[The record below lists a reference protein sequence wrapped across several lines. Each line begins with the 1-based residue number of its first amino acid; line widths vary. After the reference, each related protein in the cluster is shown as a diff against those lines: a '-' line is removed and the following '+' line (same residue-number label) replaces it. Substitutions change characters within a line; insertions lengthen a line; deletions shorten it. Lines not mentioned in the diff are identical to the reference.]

1 MAAGAQARISCDP
14 LLARRDDQ
22 GTERADI
29 TGDTMREP
37 TGWQV
42 RTVKLPPATIAEI
55 ERIAKK
61 RDMTKAQVYR
71 MLLDLGAQMHRD
83 MEAVGV
89 IAAVD
94 FAYFC
99 KTAIKEKLEKSL
111 KGTQLHLPLD

>member
-1 MAAGAQARISCDP
+1 
-14 LLARRDDQ
+14 
-22 GTERADI
+22 
-29 TGDTMREP
+29 MREQ
-37 TGWQV
+37 TDWVV
-42 RTVKLPPATIAEI
+42 RTIKLPPDIISEV

-71 MLLDLGAQMHRD
+71 MLLDLGCQMHRD

-99 KTAIKEKLEKSL
+99 KTALKEKLDKTL
-111 KGTQLHLPLD
+111 RGTQLHLPLE